1 MAVGNTGVLTE
12 QDIRVWLR
20 DRDPGANRLLD
31 DYEFKPEEIRAA
43 MTLAV
48 DIWNDTPPYL
58 PNLDIN
64 TFPFRY
70 GLLMGTVSQLL
81 QMVGNSRRRNFAEYQ
96 IPGGAIND
104 QHPDRY
110 LAAAELWQQR
120 YMQWIASNKRA
131 FNIRRGFGMV

>member
-12 QDIRVWLR
+12 QDIRTWLR
-20 DRDPGANRLLD
+20 DRDPAANRLLD

-48 DIWNDTPPYL
+48 DIWNDTPPYI
-58 PNLDIN
+58 NNHDIN
-64 TFPFRY
+64 SFPHRY

-96 IPGGAIND
+96 IPGGSIND
-104 QHPDRY
+104 QNPDRY
-110 LAAAELWQQR
+110 NAAAELWQQR
-120 YMQWIASNKRA
+120 YETWIRTNKRA
-131 FNIRRGFGMV
+131 FNISRGFGMI